1 MLLTTQYLEEA
12 DELADQI
19 AVIDHGL
26 VVAEGTPAELKAR
39 TGGQTLMVRAA
50 DQARTGEL
58 ATIVAQVT
66 GATPEV
72 VSDIGLVTAPA
83 SDPALLPAV
92 VRRLDEVGL
101 LAAELAFRLPS
112 LDEVFFTLT
121 GHPAEEQH
129 RRRRAGG
136 MTTLDV
142 ATTTAPAREPGA
154 LRRRIGAKQGI
165 ANALTLAWR
174 NVAQLRHSPEKLLDV
189 TLMPIVFLVLFLYLF
204 GGAVAGSTHAYLELL
219 LPGLVAQIAMFS
231 SMGLGT
237 ALCEDIHKG
246 VFDRFRS
253 LPIARSSPLVGAVLG
268 DTVRFCVAMAVL
280 IGFGVAL
287 GFRFH
292 TGVLPV
298 LAAFALAY
306 VFYLAIC
313 WISVLIGLIAPA
325 PETVQGI
332 SFIFLMPLV
341 FGSSILIPRTMTLP
355 GWLQAWVK
363 VNPVTSLADA
373 VRGLTVGGPVATHV
387 LYALAWA
394 AGIVIV
400 AFPLAMRMYRRRV

>member
-1 MLLTTQYLEEA
+1 
-12 DELADQI
+12 
-19 AVIDHGL
+19 
-26 VVAEGTPAELKAR
+26 
-39 TGGQTLMVRAA
+39 
-50 DQARTGEL
+50 
-58 ATIVAQVT
+58 
-66 GATPEV
+66 
-72 VSDIGLVTAPA
+72 
-83 SDPALLPAV
+83 
-92 VRRLDEVGL
+92 
-101 LAAELAFRLPS
+101 
-112 LDEVFFTLT
+112 
-121 GHPAEEQH
+121 
-129 RRRRAGG
+129 

-142 ATTTAPAREPGA
+142 PTTATPAGERVA
-154 LRRRIGAKQGI
+154 LRRRIGARQGI

-174 NVAQLRHSPEKLLDV
+174 NVTQLKHSPEKLLDV
-189 TLMPIVFLVLFLYLF
+189 ILMPIVFLVLFLYLF
-204 GGAVAGSTHAYLELL
+204 GGAVAGSTQAYLELL
-219 LPGLVAQIAMFS
+219 LPGLVAQIAVFAS
-231 SMGLGT
+231 TGLGA
-237 ALCEDIHKG
+237 ALAEDIHKG

-268 DTVRFCVAMAVL
+268 DTVRFCVAMFVL
-280 IGFGVAL
+280 TGFGVVL

-306 VFYLAIC
+306 VFYLAMC
-313 WISVLIGLIAPA
+313 WISVLIGLVAPG
-325 PETVQGI
+325 PQTVQGI

-341 FGSSILIPRTMTLP
+341 FGSSILIPTTTTLP

-400 AFPLAMRMYRRRV
+400 AFPVAMRMYRRKL